1 MDFGS
6 NLVNQITSAF
16 IGDKVA
22 KRDFS
27 RESRHAEAMAAQNRA
42 FQDAQSAKQMEFQAG
57 QTKAQMNFQER
68 MSNTAFQRSMA
79 DMKKAGLNPILASK
93 LGGASSPPG
102 ASASGA
108 SGKGSQ
114 ASTPRVSTMDY
125 IHKMALTQQSVATAK
140 KLQLENDLTSLDL
153 KALIKAG
160 ISPMQM
166 RHTVFNQAGSEGY
179 QGLKEMF
186 SSVKGYL
193 HNKFN
198 PPYEGSMEPDQLKKS
213 GFILRFGK
221 GKPHWFNRNTGE
233 KIYVK

>member
-1 MDFGS
+1 MIANAIS
-6 NLVNQITSAF
+6 SVASAL
-16 IGDKVA
+16 IGDRMA

-27 RESRHAEAMAAQNRA
+27 RQARHSEAMASQNRA
-42 FQDAQSAKQMEFQAG
+42 FQDAQSARQMEFQAG

-79 DMKKAGLNPILASK
+79 DMRKAGLNPILASK
-93 LGGASSPPG
+93 LGGSSTPSG

-108 SGKGSQ
+108 SGSGSM
-114 ASTPRVSTMDY
+114 ASTPKISTMDY
-125 IHKMALTQQSVATAK
+125 IHKMALTNQSVATAK
-140 KLQLENDLTSLDL
+140 KLQLENDLTELDL
-153 KALIKAG
+153 KALLKAG

-179 QGLKEMF
+179 QGLKDMF
-186 SSVKGYL
+186 SSIKGYL
-193 HNKFN
+193 NQKIN
-198 PPYEGSMEPDQLKKS
+198 PPYEGSMEANELKKA

-221 GKPHWFNRNTGE
+221 GKPHWFNRKTGE